1 MNKELTQKLEE
12 LKNNYYQNNQ
22 KKMIFK
28 NAQKKDCAENICNN
42 MDINIL
48 LQNTFITY
56 PNIHIIYVQYTIFK
70 TYANDNNITT
80 ITNYLFSIIHSHV
93 SKYGGYEM
101 HINLDTYT
109 ITAHE
114 RYKNMYSIFFDMCNK
129 NELMFSDKL
138 LKMYVYNCPSVINT
152 LHSFFSSFIDKNA
165 IHKITMYDKKSSID
179 HYNKL
184 LKFYNIKIDT

>member
-1 MNKELTQKLEE
+1 MNKELTERLEE
-12 LKNNYYQNNQ
+12 LKNNYYQDNQ

-28 NAQKKDCAENICNN
+28 NAQKKECAKNICNN

-56 PNIHIIYVQYTIFK
+56 PNTHIIYVQYTIFK
-70 TYANDNNITT
+70 TYANDNNIVT
-80 ITNYLFSIIHSHV
+80 ITNYLFSIIRSHV
-93 SKYGGYEM
+93 NKYGGYEM

-114 RYKNMYSIFFDMCNK
+114 RYRNMYSVFFDMCNK
-129 NELMFSDKL
+129 DELIFSDKL
-138 LKMYVYNCPSVINT
+138 IKMYVYNCPSVINT

-165 IHKITMYDKKSSID
+165 IHKITMYDKKNSTD
-179 HYNKL
+179 HHNKL
-184 LKFYNIKIDT
+184 LQFYNIKIDT